1 MPQRIVP
8 VNEDDVVMLK
18 KPHPCGTNAWRV
30 TRIGM
35 DIGLECTGCN
45 RRVML
50 VRSEFDRRYKSH
62 ISYAR
67 QARRPH

>member
-50 VRSEFDRRYKSH
+50 VRSEFDRRYKAH
-62 ISYAR
+62 ISHAR
-67 QARRPH
+67 QGRSTR